1 VATPLLPHPQTPAYC
16 RSSLVRHGVTG
27 RSVPRKSGVG
37 GGGAAPWPDSPM
49 GLAWRGDERRKHFL
63 FVIQRSRFRSVVASR
78 LFPLCRSVWERKGVT
93 VRNCRTNPA
102 QALTPSG
109 SLHRGCQPVHSQPD
123 LSTSASFPL
132 EPGDRHREPRDTP
145 SPVSNRFHAGRCTS
159 GPTGLGNPTG
169 PPLARRHLYDLL

>member
-16 RSSLVRHGVTG
+16 RSSRVRHGVTG

-93 VRNCRTNPA
+93 VRNCRTGPT
-102 QALTPSG
+102 QALTPIG
-109 SLHRGCQPVHSQPD
+109 SLHRGCQPIQ
-123 LSTSASFPL
+123 LSLACRPRLLFPWNLGTVTGSHATSLPQ
-132 EPGDRHREPRDTP
+132 
-145 SPVSNRFHAGRCTS
+145 CQ
-159 GPTGLGNPTG
+159 TGFMPAD
-169 PPLARRHLYDLL
+169 ARRDLPV